1 MSNKETK
8 NTRPDGELSET
19 DLDKVAGGQEV
30 VKLGKITVTAKR
42 EEPQQVV
49 KLDKVVVTAKR
60 EQPQNVVKLDKVT
73 VTAKREPPL
82 AGTQVASAEGVTK
95 KN

>member
-1 MSNKETK
+1 MSNKDEK
-8 NTRPDGELSET
+8 PAAKSEGELSEQT
-19 DLDKVAGGQEV
+19 LDSVSGGQEV

-42 EEPQQVV
+42 EQPQQ
-49 KLDKVVVTAKR
+49 
-60 EQPQNVVKLDKVT
+60 VVKLDKVT

-82 AGTQVASAEGVTK
+82 AGTQIAAADTTSK

>member
-1 MSNKETK
+1 MSNKEQQTLVQ
-8 NTRPDGELSET
+8 PDGELSEQQ
-19 DLDKVAGGQEV
+19 LDDVSGGQEV

-42 EEPQQVV
+42 EQPQQVV
-49 KLDKVVVTAKR
+49 KLDKI
-60 EQPQNVVKLDKVT
+60 T

-82 AGTQVASAEGVTK
+82 AGTQIASADGSTK

>member
-1 MSNKETK
+1 MSNDKKIVNAE
-8 NTRPDGELSET
+8 GELSES

-60 EQPQNVVKLDKVT
+60 EPAN
-73 VTAKREPPL
+73 A
-82 AGTQVASAEGVTK
+82 AGTQVAQASTGTK

>member
-1 MSNKETK
+1 MSNDKKIVNAE
-8 NTRPDGELSET
+8 GELSES

-60 EQPQNVVKLDKVT
+60 EPSD
-73 VTAKREPPL
+73 AS
-82 AGTQVASAEGVTK
+82 GTQVAQASTGTK